1 MPLLGKGVAAIWH
14 NVDAAVEADYNHWHC
29 HEHMAE
35 RLSIPGFLRGRRY
48 VAIEAE
54 RKFFHFYETAD
65 RATLTSPAYLG
76 RLNAPTPWTRR
87 IGPSIRDNN
96 RTLAEVA
103 ASLGVGGGA
112 AILTLRLGAEVG
124 AADRLSAYLGGE
136 LAPALVQGPGV
147 VGAHLLRGDRTASQ
161 VQSAEKAMRAKADE
175 VADWVYLVEAIEP
188 EFLTALRRE
197 ALSDAAL
204 AARGSTAVV
213 AGLYRLHYTLDAREL
228 GLR

>member
-1 MPLLGKGVAAIWH
+1 
-14 NVDAAVEADYNHWHC
+14 
-29 HEHMAE
+29 
-35 RLSIPGFLRGRRY
+35 
-48 VAIEAE
+48 
-54 RKFFHFYETAD
+54 
-65 RATLTSPAYLG
+65 
-76 RLNAPTPWTRR
+76 
-87 IGPSIRDNN
+87 
-96 RTLAEVA
+96 
-103 ASLGVGGGA
+103 
-112 AILTLRLGAEVG
+112 
-124 AADRLSAYLGGE
+124 
-136 LAPALVQGPGV
+136 
-147 VGAHLLRGDRTASQ
+147 